1 MNSGGGSGGSVWILV
16 DDILGNGLF
25 SVRGGNGYSLG
36 GGGSGG
42 WIGIYLRKLMS
53 FEGFLIVEGGIG

>member
-25 SVRGGNGYSLG
+25 SVRGGNG
-36 GGGSGG
+36 
-42 WIGIYLRKLMS
+42 
-53 FEGFLIVEGGIG
+53 